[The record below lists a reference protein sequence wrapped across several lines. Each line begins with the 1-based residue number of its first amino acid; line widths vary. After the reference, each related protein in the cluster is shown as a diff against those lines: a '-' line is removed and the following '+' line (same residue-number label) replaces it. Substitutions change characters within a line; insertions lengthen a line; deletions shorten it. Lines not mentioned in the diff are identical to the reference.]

1 MAKTIHTVLYDDVLD
16 GSKIVT
22 MDNCV
27 CQLYD
32 IKRDYDATKINVVSL
47 TGIPYMQTPGQA
59 VHRRITNVYCDT
71 YEKRDALDNASNEGA
86 LVVID
91 WGGQIFRGYIE
102 DKKIS
107 WRLDRNEC
115 GVARFTM
122 VVKEVVDE

>member
-1 MAKTIHTVLYDDVLD
+1 MADIKRGNNILGTVI
-16 GSKIVT
+16 GF
-22 MDNCV
+22 
-27 CQLYD
+27 
-32 IKRDYDATKINVVSL
+32 KRDYDATKINVVSL
-47 TGIPYMQTPGQA
+47 TGIPYTQTPGQA

-102 DKKIS
+102 DKKITWKE
-107 WRLDRNEC
+107 WRDGH
-115 GVARFTM
+115 GVCRFTF